1 MTASRLAFKGLHT
14 VAHGKTS
21 AEPRRSLSGVPIR
34 SLVCRDTKVHLWKS
48 QTERLTGRTQKGK
61 VQNLIK
67 KGGND
72 VVLKNSFMK
81 RRSREEQGGERRH
94 GLFS

>member
-1 MTASRLAFKGLHT
+1 M
-14 VAHGKTS
+14 GKHLQNS
-21 AEPRRSLSGVPIR
+21 DAPSIR
-34 SLVCRDTKVHLWKS
+34 SLVLRVTKVHLWKS

-61 VQNLIK
+61 GRNLIK
-67 KGGND
+67 KKEND